1 MNKTI
6 GNNMNIEFTGKS
18 IVFTGASIIKRD
30 YLFGLCEAIGAI
42 PQKYMNKDTDILI
55 VGEKPGSKKLGMAN
69 KYNIQQV
76 EDHCFVDVIN
86 KTYPNMTPEEILD
99 EYYDY

>member
-1 MNKTI
+1 
-6 GNNMNIEFTGKS
+6 MNIEFTGKS
-18 IVFTGASIIKRD
+18 IVFTGSSIIKRD
-30 YLFGLCEAIGAI
+30 YLFGLCEAIGAN

-55 VGEKPGSKKLGMAN
+55 VGEKPGSKKLGMAD

-76 EDHCFVDVIN
+76 EDQFFVEVL
-86 KTYPNMTPEEILD
+86 KKKYPNMTPEEILD

>member
-1 MNKTI
+1 
-6 GNNMNIEFTGKS
+6 MNIEFAGKS
-18 IVFTGASIIKRD
+18 IVFTGSSIIKRD
-30 YLFGLCEAIGAI
+30 YLFGLCEAIGAN

-55 VGEKPGSKKLGMAN
+55 VGEKPGSKKLGMAD

-76 EDHCFVDVIN
+76 EDQFFVEVLN
-86 KTYPNMTPEEILD
+86 KKYPNMTPEEILD

>member
-1 MNKTI
+1 
-6 GNNMNIEFTGKS
+6 
-18 IVFTGASIIKRD
+18 
-30 YLFGLCEAIGAI
+30 
-42 PQKYMNKDTDILI
+42 
-55 VGEKPGSKKLGMAN
+55 MAN

>member
-1 MNKTI
+1 
-6 GNNMNIEFTGKS
+6 MNIEFTGKS
-18 IVFTGASIIKRD
+18 IVFTGSSIIKRD
-30 YLFGLCEAIGAI
+30 YLFGLCEAIGAN

-55 VGEKPGSKKLGMAN
+55 VGEKPGSKKLGMAD

-76 EDHCFVDVIN
+76 EDQFFVEVLN
-86 KTYPNMTPEEILD
+86 KKYPNMTPEEILD